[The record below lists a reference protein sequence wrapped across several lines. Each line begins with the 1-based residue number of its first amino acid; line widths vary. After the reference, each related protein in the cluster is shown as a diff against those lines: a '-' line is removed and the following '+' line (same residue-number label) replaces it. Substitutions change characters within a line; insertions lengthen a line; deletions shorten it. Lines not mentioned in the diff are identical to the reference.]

1 MQLPFTI
8 EQFLAVFAA
17 YNTSVWPMQIILN
30 LLGILAIGLCFRS
43 TVPSQ
48 VIAAILAVLWA
59 WTGVAYHWM
68 FFAAV
73 NPAAKIF
80 ALLFIAQAGIFLV
93 LGMLKRSLVF
103 GFEKSWKSYIGA
115 VLLLYGMLVYPVLGH
130 ILGHT
135 YPSCP
140 TFGAP
145 CPTTIFTFGLL
156 MWTKGRV
163 KWYIL
168 ILPLIWSLIGFGAA
182 LKLGIYEDVGLLVS
196 GLVGTI
202 VLLATRD
209 LQSDKTAL

>member
-48 VIAAILAVLWA
+48 VIAAILTVLWA
-59 WTGVAYHWM
+59 WTGIAYHWM

-93 LGMLKRSLVF
+93 FGMLKKSLVF

-115 VLLLYGMLVYPVLGH
+115 VLLLYGMVVYPVLGH
-130 ILGHT
+130 FLGHM

-196 GLVGTI
+196 GVVGTI
-202 VLLATRD
+202 VLLATRNP
-209 LQSDKTAL
+209 QSDKTAL

>member
-30 LLGILAIGLCFRS
+30 LLGILAIGLCFRG

-59 WTGVAYHWM
+59 WTGVAFHWM

-93 LGMLKRSLVF
+93 FGMLKRSLMF

-115 VLLLYGMLVYPVLGH
+115 VLLLYGMVVYPVLGH
-130 ILGHT
+130 FLGHT

-196 GLVGTI
+196 GVVGTI

-209 LQSDKTAL
+209 PQSNKTAL